1 MPAML
6 PSEPMR
12 SALAAIGISPEK
24 HERRTLRSLI
34 HEKTGAPPPDH
45 RTADELARMLLDIE
59 KKERK

>member
-1 MPAML
+1 
-6 PSEPMR
+6 MR

-34 HEKTGAPPPDH
+34 HERTGEPPPDH